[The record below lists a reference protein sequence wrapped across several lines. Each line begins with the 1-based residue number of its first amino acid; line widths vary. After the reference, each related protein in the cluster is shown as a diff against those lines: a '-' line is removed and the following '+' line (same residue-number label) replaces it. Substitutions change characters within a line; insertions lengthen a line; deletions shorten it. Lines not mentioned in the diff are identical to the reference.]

1 MVQPVPYILGAFNAH
16 RNNRLNKKKRKE
28 KKKLHDNN
36 SATTIEQNK
45 AHPTIIRK
53 NKLMV
58 APSNSNV
65 TNSKN

>member
-1 MVQPVPYILGAFNAH
+1 MTIIVQ
-16 RNNRLNKKKRKE
+16 
-28 KKKLHDNN
+28 
-36 SATTIEQNK
+36 QNK

-65 TNSKN
+65 TNSKKINNKKKKLRKENK

>member
-1 MVQPVPYILGAFNAH
+1 MTIIVQ
-16 RNNRLNKKKRKE
+16 
-28 KKKLHDNN
+28 
-36 SATTIEQNK
+36 QNK

-65 TNSKN
+65 TNSKKINNKKKTKKRKQMR